1 MQGGKAHYDH
11 DYNYDLQLFYLM
23 RYLINNWKLL
33 PENPQPPPPLKNSKI
48 ASPLLFANIEKF
60 LTPFP
65 PPPCRKWGWH
75 CEYLHNFFCP
85 VVRFWCMLLRFSN
98 CYMYISISGSFFA
111 WVSNEITTWR
121 NIRLLRFPLR
131 TKCCNRSWKCT
142 IMTTV
147 SRSKKKYYY
156 FQNLAH
162 SMTLLSSKTPENLR
176 KPEVLWCFQGV

>member
-1 MQGGKAHYDH
+1 MIMIIAMIYSFFILCDIWSTIE
-11 DYNYDLQLFYLM
+11 NYFQ
-23 RYLINNWKLL
+23 
-33 PENPQPPPPLKNSKI
+33 KI
-48 ASPLLFANIEKF
+48 LSL
-60 LTPFP
+60 
-65 PPPCRKWGWH
+65 PPPCRKWGRH